1 MDLSKTFDTLD
12 YFLLIANLEAYGFDS
27 LSLEFMKNYQ
37 TNRKHRCNVENVLS
51 ILRTTT
57 SGVPQGSNLGPK
69 LFNIFVNHIFLVAKN
84 STLCTY
90 ADNNTQFSCEKT
102 FHQIISNLQ
111 NDFRT
116 P

>member
-1 MDLSKTFDTLD
+1 MDLSKTFNTLD
-12 YFLLIANLEAYGFDS
+12 YLLLIANLEAYGFDS
-27 LSLEFMKNYQ
+27 LSLEFMKNCQ
-37 TNRKHRCNVENVLS
+37 TNRKHRCKAENVFS

-69 LFNIFVNHIFLVAKN
+69 LFNIFVNHESLVAKN

-90 ADNNTQFSCEKT
+90 ADKNTQFSCEKT